1 VKVKESYGPD
11 RAEHY
16 NSYLT
21 AAING
26 APGKGFSSGQA
37 EEAMAR
43 VASDTLPKGMS
54 FEWTDLT
61 FQKVIAGN
69 TAIYIFPLCVL
80 LVFLVLAA
88 PNDFD
93 RVYRRCL
100 ATRSIA
106 WRRSRDAARD
116 GYRSVFR
123 DDRGH
128 APRIISDSYLLCD
141 RDKAWTEKK
150 ASQLVC
156 TELTMRVPLREAFGV
171 ALGSPRAITS
181 DLRELALN

>member
-116 GYRSVFR
+116 GYRSVS
-123 DDRGH
+123 GM
-128 APRIISDSYLLCD
+128 IGVTLLGLFLTPIFYVIVTKLG
-141 RDKAWTEKK
+141 RKK
-150 ASQLVC
+150 
-156 TELTMRVPLREAFGV
+156 RP
-171 ALGSPRAITS
+171 P
-181 DLRELALN
+181 N